1 MKRAVWLTALLAAG
15 LTTWA
20 STTRSEV
27 VQKPDFSLALPEGW
41 VEIPQE
47 VLKQTYEAMKQQAPD
62 AGFPRYDYGFQLESA
77 EKWMAY
83 PYVLVQISNTA
94 RISEHELQ
102 SLQKVD
108 MNKEIRSYAQAAK
121 TLMSNMQ
128 VGQPS
133 YDAALH
139 VIWMTSQSDVVGIG
153 KVQGLSGMIPTEKG
167 MVMVHGYA
175 LDANF
180 PTYAP
185 MYRNL
190 IASTKVSPELAYKPR
205 WTDNV
210 PVIGRFD
217 TSRLF
222 RSAVIGGIIGL
233 LIALIA
239 MRKRRR

>member
-1 MKRAVWLTALLAAG
+1 MRNSTWLAGTLALVLTAWTSVA
-15 LTTWA
+15 
-20 STTRSEV
+20 RSEV
-27 VQKPDFSLALPEGW
+27 VQKPGFSLTVPDGW

-47 VLKQTYEAMKQQAPD
+47 VLTKTYDAMKQQAPD
-62 AGFPRYDYGFQLESA
+62 AGFPRYDYGFQLKSA

-94 RISEHELQ
+94 RISERELQ

-121 TLMSNMQ
+121 SLMSNVQ
-128 VGQPS
+128 LGQPS

-167 MVMVHGYA
+167 MVIVHGYA
-175 LDANF
+175 LDTNF
-180 PTYAP
+180 PNYAP
-185 MYRNL
+185 MYRDL
-190 IASTKVSPELAYKPR
+190 IASTKVATELAYKPR
-205 WTDNV
+205 WTDNI
-210 PVIGRFD
+210 PVVGGFD
-217 TSRLF
+217 TGRLF
-222 RSAVIGGIIGL
+222 RGVIIGGVIGL

-239 MRKRRR
+239 KRKRSR